1 MLAYSGRMF
10 RLVRKFRFSWS
21 LFVLIILYIYL
32 GFHAL
37 SGDQGVLK
45 WANYEDKIS
54 SLGAQIETLVS
65 EREAL
70 ELHANQLR
78 ANQLDLDRLGEE
90 ARRTLNIS
98 HANEIVIWLD
108 ETH

>member
-1 MLAYSGRMF
+1 MLCI
-10 RLVRKFRFSWS
+10 VRKFRFSWS
-21 LFVLIILYIYL
+21 LVVLIIFYLYL

-54 SLGAQIETLVS
+54 ALQNEIDILVA

-90 ARRTLNIS
+90 ARRTLNVS
-98 HANEIVIWLD
+98 HTNEIVIWLD
-108 ETH
+108 DSQ

>member
-1 MLAYSGRMF
+1 MF
-10 RLVRKFRFSWS
+10 RFVRKFRFSWS
-21 LFVLIILYIYL
+21 LFVLIVFYLYL

-54 SLGAQIETLVS
+54 ILETQIS
-65 EREAL
+65 ELKVEHEAL

-78 ANQLDLDRLGEE
+78 ADRLDLDRLGEE
-90 ARRTLNIS
+90 ARRTLNVS

>member
-1 MLAYSGRMF
+1 MF
-10 RLVRKFRFSWS
+10 RFVRKFRFSWS
-21 LFVLIILYIYL
+21 FFVLIIFYLYL

-54 SLGAQIETLVS
+54 SLESQIDKLVS
-65 EREAL
+65 ERESL
-70 ELHANQLR
+70 ERHANQLR

-90 ARRTLNIS
+90 ARRTLNVS

>member
-1 MLAYSGRMF
+1 MF
-10 RLVRKFRFSWS
+10 RFIRKFRFSWS
-21 LFVLIILYIYL
+21 LFVLIIFYLYL

-54 SLGAQIETLVS
+54 SLEGQIEILVLD
-65 EREAL
+65 RKAL

-78 ANQLDLDRLGEE
+78 ADQLDLDRLGEE
-90 ARRTLNIS
+90 ARRTLNVS
-98 HANEIVIWLD
+98 YTNEIVIWLD
-108 ETH
+108 DTH